1 MPIFMSLPDKL
12 AGVSMGTGRRHK
24 DYADMRR
31 KSNLKL
37 DRYTYQNGLDNLGI
51 PVILFRKI
59 KEGASGWIVTRV
71 IRTVKHQRDQ
81 GEIMNKL
88 KVLLLLLISV
98 GVTSGCASWHASE
111 VQKGAEAQTLTVGT
125 VQREIRVGM
134 SSAQVAEALGSPN
147 VVTTDEKGREVWVYD
162 KIATENVY
170 SSSTALILGILV
182 GGSGGG
188 GGFMGQSAGASSTSQ
203 RTLTVI
209 IKYDEQ
215 KKVRDFAYHST
226 RF

>member
-1 MPIFMSLPDKL
+1 
-12 AGVSMGTGRRHK
+12 MGTGRRHK

-111 VQKGAEAQTLTVGT
+111 VQKGAEAQT
-125 VQREIRVGM
+125 
-134 SSAQVAEALGSPN
+134 
-147 VVTTDEKGREVWVYD
+147 
-162 KIATENVY
+162 
-170 SSSTALILGILV
+170 
-182 GGSGGG
+182 
-188 GGFMGQSAGASSTSQ
+188 
-203 RTLTVI
+203 
-209 IKYDEQ
+209 
-215 KKVRDFAYHST
+215 
-226 RF
+226 